1 MCKVIKDVGFFLY
14 LYLNKLVLN
23 KFLKKG
29 IKEFKKNMLFLDF
42 LIENF
47 YEFNRLKN
55 VVFLYMYYI
64 IL

>member
-29 IKEFKKNMLFLDF
+29 IKEFKKNKLFLDF

-47 YEFNRLKN
+47 YELD
-55 VVFLYMYYI
+55 
-64 IL
+64 

>member
-29 IKEFKKNMLFLDF
+29 IKDF

-47 YEFNRLKN
+47 YELD
-55 VVFLYMYYI
+55 
-64 IL
+64 